1 MIQAIV
7 LQAPKNGL
15 ATFLVNPQGQFDPA
29 LLASLTQ
36 SKPDSKLSDT
46 LIRQSQQVSIKTD
59 LGLHVGQQLLLEVI
73 KANRSFSFKLNSE
86 PAQSQQVSRH
96 LNLLVNKQQALV
108 NILSSLNEI
117 NQQKASAQKI
127 FTPQFIQQIGQFIE
141 QIPRFSQLD
150 NGKVL
155 QQTVHDSGLFLENSL
170 AKEARTRTTGSSVA
184 AASNGSNTIAD
195 LKAGLLPLQNML

>member
-127 FTPQFIQQIGQFIE
+127 FTPQFIE

>member
-127 FTPQFIQQIGQFIE
+127 FTPQFIE

-155 QQTVHDSGLFLENSL
+155 QQTVHDSGLFLENCIFWPIM
-170 AKEARTRTTGSSVA
+170 
-184 AASNGSNTIAD
+184 NTDSD
-195 LKAGLLPLQNML
+195 LS